1 MPNAIYPR
9 AKQQF
14 LQAGINLA
22 TATVRV
28 GLVDAGVYTY
38 DSGHEFL
45 SSITGVSGLV
55 GNAVLN
61 NKIFTTDGSF
71 ANTTTVTIPLV
82 TGNSAEALV
91 IYVDTGS
98 AATSRL
104 IAYID
109 TGVTGLPVTPNGN
122 DILIAFEA
130 VTGRIFTL

>member
-14 LQAGINLA
+14 LQAGINLS
-22 TATVRV
+22 TSTVRV
-28 GLVDAGVYTY
+28 GLVDTGVYTY
-38 DSGHEFL
+38 DSTHEFL
-45 SSITGVSGLV
+45 SSITGVSGLI

-61 NKIFTTDGSF
+61 NKTFTDGAF
-71 ANTTTVTIPLV
+71 ANTVTVTIPAV
-82 TGNSAEALV
+82 TGNSAEAIV

-130 VTGRIFTL
+130 TTGRIFTL